1 MIASSTAVPPAEDC
15 ACAGPRAVPP
25 PLPPETR
32 GPALSQGAPNNPL
45 PSHARALTHCDAG
58 SRAADRPLPPL
69 YRALKGGQL
78 PPELGAALPP
88 GAPTLSDP
96 GFFSATEDRAVAVL
110 HAAASTGGEHFTV
123 LEVPRPAVETA
134 ALAPSRRAEPLPT
147 RRGMFAL
154 PF

>member
-1 MIASSTAVPPAEDC
+1 VRWAT
-15 ACAGPRAVPP
+15 
-25 PLPPETR
+25 
-32 GPALSQGAPNNPL
+32 
-45 PSHARALTHCDAG
+45 RALTHCDAG

-78 PPELGAALPP
+78 PPELEVALLP

-123 LEVPRPAVETA
+123 LEVPRPAAETA
-134 ALAPSRRAEPLPT
+134 ALAPSRRDEPMLA
-147 RRGMFAL
+147 RHGIFAL
-154 PF
+154 PGRAMPPPATPHAR